1 MLRSCQATGDTS
13 GMFTSAEKGV
23 NSMNL
28 VIRSETAKD
37 VDSIR
42 SVNDLAF
49 EQDAEGKLVDELRG
63 GDFVVLS
70 MVAELDGKVIAHIL
84 YSKLLITKNGQST
97 DALALAPMAVTPRYQ
112 RLGIG
117 SQLIRASLDLCR
129 EQGHKIV
136 IVLGHPNYY
145 PRFGFSARLARRLQ
159 SPYAG
164 DSFMALELVE
174 GSLRGVTGQVKYA
187 APFEAH

>member
-1 MLRSCQATGDTS
+1 
-13 GMFTSAEKGV
+13 
-23 NSMNL
+23 MNL
-28 VIRSETAKD
+28 VIRTETAED

-42 SVNDLAF
+42 SVIDLAF
-49 EQDAEGKLVDELRG
+49 EQEAEGKLVDELRG

-84 YSKLLITKNGQST
+84 YSKLLITKDGQST

-117 SQLIRASLDLCR
+117 SQLIRASLNLCR

-145 PRFGFSARLARRLQ
+145 PRFGFSTQLAKRLK

-164 DSFMALELVE
+164 DSFMALELVD
-174 GSLRGVTGQVKYA
+174 GSLRGVTGSVQYA
-187 APFEAH
+187 APFETN